1 MELNKIINK
10 LETSNPSLILHG
22 PKGVGKKHTAFEIV
36 KSVLC
41 GSTPYCGTC
50 EECRKVDSG
59 NHTDVIILK
68 PQSDE
73 EKDKKGKDISIEQVR
88 EDVLDKIVF
97 SSSSGK
103 KRFVIIDQ
111 AHRLN
116 QSSGNALLKSVEE
129 PPKDTV
135 FILLTPSLHSMLK
148 TIISRCLVISIPP
161 LRPEKLAEIL
171 SIDKNHPLLPY
182 ADGSVSALRYYLSIE
197 EQLGSLKQLLDTK
210 YKPFNIISE
219 TAGSLAE
226 SAKGITKA
234 DEIENMEYIFA
245 FVIKHLLNKA
255 KNVDID
261 QDSIISAI
269 NEINR
274 LSKAL
279 YSNTSASMVLENM
292 LLELSLRSV

>member
-1 MELNKIINK
+1 MELDKIISK
-10 LETSNPSLILHG
+10 LEISNPSLILHG
-22 PKGVGKKHTAFEIV
+22 PKGVGKKHMAFEIV

-41 GSTPYCGTC
+41 GKRPYCGTC
-50 EECRKVDSG
+50 EECRKVDNG
-59 NHTDVIILK
+59 NHTDVIVLR
-68 PQSDE
+68 PEADE

-88 EDVLDKIVF
+88 EDVLDKMIF

-148 TIISRCLVISIPP
+148 TIVSRCLVISVPP
-161 LRPEKLAEIL
+161 LKSEKLAEIL
-171 SIDKNHPLLPY
+171 SIEKDHHLLGY

-197 EQLGSLKQLLDTK
+197 DQLTGLKQLLDSK
-210 YKPFNIISE
+210 YKPFNIISD
-219 TAGSLAE
+219 TATSLTE

-234 DEIENMEYIFA
+234 DEIENMEYIFS
-245 FVIKHLLNKA
+245 FITKHLLNKA
-255 KNVDID
+255 KENETD
-261 QDSIISAI
+261 QSKIINAI
-269 NEINR
+269 SEITR

-279 YSNTSASMVLENM
+279 YSNTTSTMVLENM
-292 LLELSLRSV
+292 LLELSARSI